1 MKKDTKFSVVQRP
14 CPCNEEMRKISKRGS
29 ETLEINK
36 ATIQCR
42 NSFMKSILQVHYL
55 LKGVMHFLLEL
66 ERLTIEEEQHS
77 FTAFH
82 ITNNNQE

>member
-1 MKKDTKFSVVQRP
+1 
-14 CPCNEEMRKISKRGS
+14 
-29 ETLEINK
+29 
-36 ATIQCR
+36 
-42 NSFMKSILQVHYL
+42 MKSILQVHYL